1 MNIASCPDVPSHLT
15 PAASGGEYLVIELS
29 LNTPT
34 STITEDLEIVMM
46 PTNCENASS
55 SMPDPTADPQLNQS
69 IALESRSASNNKA
82 VVVGLYGVPGSG
94 KTFLLDQ
101 LKQELGQ
108 EYFAFYEGSKMIAT
122 VVPGGLDAFQK
133 LEEQEKMHW
142 RQLAIDTIG
151 KKSADSGQVAVVA
164 GHFMFWP
171 EEEEAGWPVYTQ
183 NDLDTFTH
191 ILYLDVPAEV
201 VAQRHLDDTQRNRPS
216 TSVTHLRKWQQ
227 AEKNQLRRLCRHHS
241 ILFSLVSPHPTLL
254 NKVLTLLRDFRH
266 HTEKYNLS
274 YAESRLDE
282 AVVAGQGRLET
293 MLVMDADRT
302 LAVEDTGMLFWERV
316 SSSRRPK
323 DEDCPLK
330 TLFNSPLGYTYTAFR
345 QATLL
350 YEETADDQEF
360 DALCQDVASAVT
372 MHPEFVSLL
381 QLVAEQE
388 HVGMVIVSCGLRRV
402 WDKVL
407 EREGLSKTVKV
418 IGGGRIADGFVVTA
432 AVKAAIVGRLRDI
445 HHMYVWVFGD
455 SVLDLPMLSKA
466 DQAIVVVSEE
476 QTRSKTMDAAL
487 ANAIDND
494 GLRARQALLP
504 SNASPRLETTKLPLI
519 QLTDPEFIDSITRRR
534 SRHSLQVLH
543 ATDRNAAKLLM
554 TPMRDATV
562 AGPVL
567 REAHRRV
574 GWYLATEFLAEMI
587 GVEEYPIP
595 HVQGHQTSGYRLL
608 HEQQTSIVALM
619 RGGEAMAL
627 GVNEAFPLAMFVH
640 ASRPDDIMLHHLQG
654 QLTVVLVDSVVN
666 SGKTVVQFVQHVRN
680 LHATIRI
687 VVIAGVVQAQSVSR
701 GSLVQALA
709 CHAKLSLVALRLSDN
724 KFTGRGTTDTGNRL
738 FNTTHLP

>member
-1 MNIASCPDVPSHLT
+1 
-15 PAASGGEYLVIELS
+15 
-29 LNTPT
+29 
-34 STITEDLEIVMM
+34 M

-55 SMPDPTADPQLNQS
+55 SMPGPTADPQPNQS
-69 IALESRSASNNKA
+69 TALESRSASNNKA

-108 EYFAFYEGSKMIAT
+108 ECFAFYEGSKVIAT
-122 VVPGGLDAFQK
+122 VVPGGLDAFRK
-133 LEEQEKMHW
+133 LEEREKVHW

-151 KKSADSGQVAVVA
+151 KKCADSGQVAVVA

-191 ILYLDVPAEV
+191 ILYLDLPAEV
-201 VAQRHLDDTQRNRPS
+201 VAQRRLDDTERSRPS

-227 AEKNQLRRLCRHHS
+227 AEKTQLRRLCRHHG

-254 NKVLTLLRDFRH
+254 NKVSTLLRDFWH

-274 YAESRLDE
+274 RAESRLDE
-282 AVVAGQGRLET
+282 ALVAGQGQLET
-293 MLVMDADRT
+293 VLVMDADRT
-302 LAVEDTGMLFWERV
+302 LAAEDTGALFWKRV
-316 SSSRRPK
+316 SSSRRPR

-330 TLFNSPLGYTYTAFR
+330 TLFSSPLGYSYTAFR

-388 HVGMVIVSCGLRRV
+388 HVGAVIISCGLRRV

-407 EREGLSKTVKV
+407 ERGGLSKTVKV
-418 IGGGRIADGFVVTA
+418 IGGGRIADGFIVTA
-432 AVKAAIVGRLRDI
+432 AVKAALVARLRDA
-445 HHMYVWVFGD
+445 HQMYVWAFGD
-455 SVLDLPMLSKA
+455 SLLDLEMLSKA
-466 DQAIVVVSEE
+466 DQAIIVVGEE

-487 ANAIDND
+487 MNAIDND

-504 SNASPRLETTKLPLI
+504 GNASPRLDTTKLPLI
-519 QLTDPEFIDSITRRR
+519 QLTEHEFVDSVLCRR
-534 SRHSLQVLH
+534 SRRAGVQVLH

-554 TPMRDATV
+554 TPTRDAKV

-574 GWYLATEFLAEMI
+574 GWYLATEFLADVI
-587 GVEEYPIP
+587 GIEEYPIP
-595 HVQGHQTSGYRLL
+595 HVQGHHTSGYRLF

-640 ASRPDDIMLHHLQG
+640 ASRPEDVMLHHLQG
-654 QLTVVLVDSVVN
+654 QRTVVLVDSVVN
-666 SGKTVVQFVQHVRN
+666 SGKTVAQFVQHVRN

-687 VVIAGVVQAQSVSR
+687 VVIAGVVQAQSVSE
-701 GSLVQALA
+701 GSLAQALNR
-709 CHAKLSLVALRLSDN
+709 HAKLSLVALRLSDN